1 MFGGSELPDESW
13 SELQKSKACGFVLPR
28 GAPGL
33 TCVVQVDVITL
44 FPEVVSVPLGAS
56 IVGRA
61 QERGALTLAVHD
73 LRSQGMG
80 KYRQVDDE
88 PYGGGPGMVLRPE
101 PIAAVLEP
109 LRKEGSRVLLM
120 TPQGKRFEQADAVR
134 FSKEPHLI
142 FLCGHYEGVDQR
154 IVDSC
159 VDEELSIGDY
169 VLTNGAIAAVVV
181 IDAIARLLP
190 GVLGDDESA
199 VQESFGASGLLDHPH
214 YTRPAEWNGMKVP
227 EVLLSGDHG
236 KIARW
241 RSEQA
246 LERTRKNRPDLLKSD
261 GQ

>member
-1 MFGGSELPDESW
+1 M
-13 SELQKSKACGFVLPR
+13 R
-28 GAPGL
+28 
-33 TCVVQVDVITL
+33 VDVITL
-44 FPEVVSVPLGAS
+44 FPEVVTVPLGAS

-73 LRSQGMG
+73 LRERGLG

-101 PIAAVLEP
+101 PIAAALEP
-109 LRKEGSRVLLM
+109 LRTNDCRVVLM

-134 FSKEPHLI
+134 LSKETHLI

-154 IVDSC
+154 IVDAC

-181 IDAIARLLP
+181 IDAIVRLLP
-190 GVLGDDESA
+190 GVLGDDQSA
-199 VQESFGASGLLDHPH
+199 IQESFGASGLLDHPH
-214 YTRPAEWNGMKVP
+214 YTRPVEWRSHKVP
-227 EVLLSGDHG
+227 EILLSGDHA

-241 RSEQA
+241 RAEQA
-246 LERTRKNRPDLLKSD
+246 VERTKKNRPDLLRS
-261 GQ
+261 GGT